1 MTIDAAKSFPRNPSD
16 VPGKQRYLARP
27 PGLTPSAGSSDFM
40 HGLSYRRGI
49 ARDKR
54 ERCEALGWA
63 AFEWVFR
70 TQPSLHELA
79 CALEALPNLARVVDE
94 ADALEAREWMS
105 RLADHPGT
113 YEAPLP
119 HQEVINEITSVTVC
133 IADRALQALFDWD
146 DERRKTDG
154 PPV

>member
-1 MTIDAAKSFPRNPSD
+1 MTIDVAKSLRPRPPD
-16 VPGKQRYLARP
+16 APGKQRYLTRP
-27 PGLTPSAGSSDFM
+27 PALTDAVGHGFM

-79 CALEALPNLARVVDE
+79 CALEALPNLARGVDE
-94 ADALEAREWMS
+94 GDALEAREWMS

-113 YEAPLP
+113 YEAALP

-133 IADRALQALFDWD
+133 IADLALQSLFDWD
-146 DERRKTDG
+146 DERRGTDR
-154 PPV
+154 PLA